1 MSAAG
6 HGPAGAA
13 RPRIAI
19 FGGTFN
25 PIHLGHLRAAE
36 EAVELLGL
44 DQVLFVPS
52 GDPPHKEGQASDPLA
67 PAKLRLDWVR
77 LATQDNP
84 RFAVEALEVERGG
97 RSYSVDTLRALAPRL
112 APEHPIFLIGHD
124 AFALMDTWRD
134 PEAILALAHF
144 AVMVRPGASSGIGGS
159 LSEWIPKRLRDDVA
173 LAPDGRSALHH
184 AGTWIRRI
192 EIAGL
197 DVSASELRAR
207 LRKGLSLRYLLPEPV
222 RLAVEQSGVYGSS

>member
-6 HGPAGAA
+6 HEPAGAA
-13 RPRIAI
+13 RPRVAI

-25 PIHLGHLRAAE
+25 PIHFGHLRAAE

-44 DQVLFVPS
+44 DRVLFVPC
-52 GDPPHKEGQASDPLA
+52 GDPPHKEDEAGDPLA
-67 PAKLRLDWVR
+67 PAKLRLDWTR

-84 RFAVEALEVERGG
+84 RFVVEPLEVERGG
-97 RSYSVDTLRALAPRL
+97 RSYSVDTLRALAPQL

-134 PEAILALAHF
+134 PETIFALAHI
-144 AVMVRPGASSGIGGS
+144 AVIVRPGASPGIAGS
-159 LSEWIPKRLRDDVA
+159 LAEWIPERLRGDVA
-173 LAPDGRSALHH
+173 LSPDGRSAVHR
-184 AGTWIRRI
+184 AGTWTRRI

-197 DVSASELRAR
+197 DVSASSLRAQ
-207 LRKGLSLRYLLPEPV
+207 LREGLSLRYLLPEPV
-222 RLAVEQSGVYGSS
+222 RLAVERSGVYTSR

>member
-13 RPRIAI
+13 RQRVAI

-44 DQVLFVPS
+44 DRVLFVPS
-52 GDPPHKEGQASDPLA
+52 GDPPHKEGLASDPLA
-67 PAKLRLDWVR
+67 PAKLRLEWVR
-77 LATQDNP
+77 LATRDNP
-84 RFAVEALEVERGG
+84 RFEVSALEVERGG
-97 RSYSVDTLRALAPRL
+97 RSYSVDTLRELAPGI

-124 AFALMDTWRD
+124 AFALMDGWRD
-134 PEAILALAHF
+134 PEAIFTLAHF
-144 AVMVRPGASSGIGGS
+144 AVIVRPGGSPGVVGS
-159 LSEWIPKRLRDDVA
+159 LADWLPQRVRDDVA

-184 AGTWIRRI
+184 AGTWIRRV

-222 RLAVEQSGVYGSS
+222 RMAVEQSGVYASS

>member
-6 HGPAGAA
+6 QGPAGSA
-13 RPRIAI
+13 RLRVAI

-25 PIHLGHLRAAE
+25 PIHFGHLRAAE

-44 DQVLFVPS
+44 DRVLFVPS
-52 GDPPHKEGQASDPLA
+52 GDPPHKEGLASDPLA

-84 RFAVEALEVERGG
+84 RFEVSALEVERGG
-97 RSYSVDTLRALAPRL
+97 RSYSVDTLRELAPEI

-124 AFALMDTWRD
+124 AFSLMDTWRD
-134 PEAILALAHF
+134 PEAIFALAHF
-144 AVMVRPGASSGIGGS
+144 AVMVRPGEAARSGES
-159 LSEWIPKRLRDDVA
+159 LADWIPKRVRDAVA

-184 AGTWIRRI
+184 AGTWIRQV

-197 DVSASELRAR
+197 DVSASDLRAR
-207 LRKGLSLRYLLPEPV
+207 LRDGHSLRYLLPEPV
-222 RLAVEQSGVYGSS
+222 RQAVEQKGIYTRS

>member
-13 RPRIAI
+13 RQRVAI
-19 FGGTFN
+19 LGGTFN

-44 DQVLFVPS
+44 DRVLFVPS
-52 GDPPHKEGQASDPLA
+52 GDPPHKEGLASDPLA
-67 PAKLRLDWVR
+67 PAKLRLEWVR
-77 LATQDNP
+77 LATEDNP
-84 RFAVEALEVERGG
+84 RFEVAALEIERGG
-97 RSYSVDTLRALAPRL
+97 RSYSVDTLRELAPDV

-134 PEAILALAHF
+134 PEAIFALAHF
-144 AVMVRPGASSGIGGS
+144 AVMVRPGDAAGSAGS
-159 LSEWIPKRLRDDVA
+159 LADWIPKRVRDAVA

-184 AGTWIRRI
+184 SGTWIRRV

-197 DVSASELRAR
+197 DISASNLRAR
-207 LRKGLSLRYLLPEPV
+207 LRGGHSLRYLVPEAV
-222 RLAVEQSGVYGSS
+222 RREVERTGVFTSS